1 MQKIIEMYMP
11 FRRGVQQFP
20 HQFIAVTPHVTTA
33 NYYKKFSSKKNST
46 SQMSYNIIVQV
57 ILY

>member
-1 MQKIIEMYMP
+1 MQKIIEMNMP

-33 NYYKKFSSKKNST
+33 NYYTNFLPKGI
-46 SQMSYNIIVQV
+46 QQV
-57 ILY
+57 TCHTKSLCK